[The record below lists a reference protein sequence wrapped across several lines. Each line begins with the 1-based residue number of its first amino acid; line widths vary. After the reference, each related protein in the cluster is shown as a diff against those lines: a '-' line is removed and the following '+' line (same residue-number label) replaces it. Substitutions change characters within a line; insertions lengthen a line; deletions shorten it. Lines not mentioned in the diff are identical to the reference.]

1 MADELYRSYSLEKSK
16 NDDGE
21 IITSGSMTIWEDTP
35 DFPLRIGEYFRPV
48 SSSPLLTVDKL
59 SVKDNVVGTLNGK
72 PVRQWQ
78 ITIEGKN
85 GEESG
90 SQTENNVKYTFIIAD
105 NKKSGTMEVV
115 NTGASPSLRLEVGD
129 TFSVPGIGNVKCTK
143 ITGNDEYTDSGTRK
157 WTTVYEWTDGNGES
171 DTKYNFSIERSGDNT
186 ISTGSK
192 TVTNSGNSP
201 SNVALAE
208 TITVPGVGALPCV
221 KVSGSDDYDE
231 NGNHIWTVTH
241 EGSNAPN
248 VTQETHDTKY
258 NISIERNSDNDPITS
273 GSKTVTNSGDT
284 PSNLVLA
291 ENLNLP
297 GVGNIPLVKVSA
309 SDDYDD
315 DGTRKW
321 IVTYE
326 GSNAS
331 TPAEQEGHDTKY
343 SLSIERNG
351 NDEPIITGS
360 KTVTNSGD
368 SPSNLAL
375 TENDSYDDT
384 NSGDTPSNL
393 VLDENLTLPGVG
405 DIPLVKVSA
414 SDDYDDNGNHVW
426 TVTHEGSNE
435 SEITQETHDTRY
447 NYSIEKNGNDEPIIT
462 GSKTVTNS
470 GDSPSNLAL
479 TETVNLPGIG
489 DIKCTKVSANDSYDD
504 DGTHTWTVTYDA
516 SNASD
521 PETQTE
527 HDTKYNFSIERNS
540 DNETVITG
548 SKTVTN
554 SGNNPSSTTL
564 PEKLNLPSIG
574 DINCVRVS
582 GNDDYDDDGTRK
594 WTVTYEGSNASTATQ
609 ETHDTK
615 YNFSIERNGDN
626 DTIITG
632 SKTVTN
638 SGNSPSSATLPA
650 NVNLPGIGNLRC
662 VKVSGSDDYDDDG
675 THVWTVNY
683 DGSNAPVTTQTEH
696 DTKYN
701 FSIENS
707 NNEVVKTGSKTVI
720 ISGNTLP
727 NLSVGET
734 INVPGIGNVKC
745 IKVSGNDGYDDD
757 GTRKWTVVYDCTDA
771 PQEQTTSSNVRY
783 SINIERNSDGVIV
796 YTGTKEITSDSEPTT
811 STNIGDEL
819 TFPLIGSVPCTRIYS
834 NSNSNGTWTLVI
846 ECSKV
851 VSEEGGEGQDGQS
864 TTSLPDSE
872 TEITYE
878 INGTTARS
886 VAGELIILKRSD
898 TSITK
903 QTVTVYTQDGNSVAN
918 PGSSYRGGTCISEHI
933 SQETIKNNGVV
944 VSSYFKHV
952 IEVEA

>member
-35 DFPLRIGEYFRPV
+35 DFPLRIGEHFRPV

-59 SVKDNVVGTLNGK
+59 SVKDNVVGMLNGK

-297 GVGNIPLVKVSA
+297 GIGDIPLVKVSA

-315 DGTRKW
+315 DGNHIWT
-321 IVTYE
+321 VTHE
-326 GSNAS
+326 GSNAPIS
-331 TPAEQEGHDTKY
+331 AEQEGHDTKY
-343 SLSIERNG
+343 SLSIER
-351 NDEPIITGS
+351 
-360 KTVTNSGD
+360 
-368 SPSNLAL
+368 
-375 TENDSYDDT
+375 
-384 NSGDTPSNL
+384 
-393 VLDENLTLPGVG
+393 
-405 DIPLVKVSA
+405 
-414 SDDYDDNGNHVW
+414 
-426 TVTHEGSNE
+426 
-435 SEITQETHDTRY
+435 
-447 NYSIEKNGNDEPIIT
+447 NGNDEPIIT

-504 DGTHTWTVTYDA
+504 NGNHTWTVTYDA
-516 SNASD
+516 TNASH
-521 PETQTE
+521 PETPAE
-527 HDTKYNFSIERNS
+527 HDTKYNFSVERNS

-554 SGNNPSSTTL
+554 SGSSPSSVTL
-564 PEKLNLPSIG
+564 PAKLNLPSIG
-574 DINCVRVS
+574 DINCVKLS

-594 WTVTYEGSNASTATQ
+594 WTVTYEGSNAPSAT
-609 ETHDTK
+609 TGNHDTK
-615 YNFSIERNGDN
+615 YNFSIERNSDN

-638 SGNSPSSATLPA
+638 SGSSPSSATLPA

-662 VKVSGSDDYDDDG
+662 VKVSGSDNYDDDG

-720 ISGNTLP
+720 ISGDTLP

-745 IKVSGNDGYDDD
+745 VKVSGNDGYDDN

-783 SINIERNSDGVIV
+783 SINIEKNSDGVVV

-811 STNIGDEL
+811 STNIGDKL
-819 TFPLIGSVPCTRIYS
+819 TFPLIGSVPCVRIYS
-834 NSNSNGTWTLVI
+834 NNNDNGTWTLVI
-846 ECSKV
+846 ECSSESESGSGSGEGSV
-851 VSEEGGEGQDGQS
+851 VSGNGSGGCG
-864 TTSLPDSE
+864 
-872 TEITYE
+872 
-878 INGTTARS
+878 
-886 VAGELIILKRSD
+886 
-898 TSITK
+898 
-903 QTVTVYTQDGNSVAN
+903 
-918 PGSSYRGGTCISEHI
+918 
-933 SQETIKNNGVV
+933 
-944 VSSYFKHV
+944 
-952 IEVEA
+952 

>member
-35 DFPLRIGEYFRPV
+35 DFPLSIGEHFRPV

-115 NTGASPSLRLEVGD
+115 NTGESPSLRLEVGD

-157 WTTVYEWTDGNGES
+157 WITVYEWTDGNGES

-248 VTQETHDTKY
+248 
-258 NISIERNSDNDPITS
+258 
-273 GSKTVTNSGDT
+273 
-284 PSNLVLA
+284 
-291 ENLNLP
+291 
-297 GVGNIPLVKVSA
+297 
-309 SDDYDD
+309 
-315 DGTRKW
+315 
-321 IVTYE
+321 
-326 GSNAS
+326 
-331 TPAEQEGHDTKY
+331 
-343 SLSIERNG
+343 
-351 NDEPIITGS
+351 
-360 KTVTNSGD
+360 
-368 SPSNLAL
+368 
-375 TENDSYDDT
+375 
-384 NSGDTPSNL
+384 
-393 VLDENLTLPGVG
+393 
-405 DIPLVKVSA
+405 
-414 SDDYDDNGNHVW
+414 
-426 TVTHEGSNE
+426 
-435 SEITQETHDTRY
+435 
-447 NYSIEKNGNDEPIIT
+447 
-462 GSKTVTNS
+462 
-470 GDSPSNLAL
+470 
-479 TETVNLPGIG
+479 
-489 DIKCTKVSANDSYDD
+489 
-504 DGTHTWTVTYDA
+504 
-516 SNASD
+516 
-521 PETQTE
+521 
-527 HDTKYNFSIERNS
+527 
-540 DNETVITG
+540 
-548 SKTVTN
+548 
-554 SGNNPSSTTL
+554 
-564 PEKLNLPSIG
+564 
-574 DINCVRVS
+574 
-582 GNDDYDDDGTRK
+582 
-594 WTVTYEGSNASTATQ
+594 ATQ

-638 SGNSPSSATLPA
+638 SGSSPSSATLPT
-650 NVNLPGIGNLRC
+650 NVNLPGIGNIKC

-675 THVWTVNY
+675 SHIWTVTY

-745 IKVSGNDGYDDD
+745 VKVSGNDDYDDD

-771 PQEQTTSSNVRY
+771 PQEQTTSSNIRY
-783 SINIERNSDGVIV
+783 SINIEKNSDGVVV

-811 STNIGDEL
+811 STNIGDKL
-819 TFPLIGSVPCTRIYS
+819 TFPLIGSVPCVRIYS
-834 NSNSNGTWTLVI
+834 NNNDNGTWTLVI
-846 ECSKV
+846 ECS
-851 VSEEGGEGQDGQS
+851 SEGESGSGSGEGGGEGGTS
-864 TTSLPDSE
+864 TSLPE
-872 TEITYE
+872 TEVETTYE

-918 PGSSYRGGTCISEHI
+918 PGSSYRGGICISEHI
-933 SQETIKNNGVV
+933 SKETIKNNGVV